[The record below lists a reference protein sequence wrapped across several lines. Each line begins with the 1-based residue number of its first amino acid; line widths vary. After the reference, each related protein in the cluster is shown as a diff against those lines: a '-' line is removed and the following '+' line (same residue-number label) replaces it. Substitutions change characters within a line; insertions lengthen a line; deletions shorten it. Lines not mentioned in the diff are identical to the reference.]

1 MTTLRPRYLLTAALL
16 GGAALLGA
24 CSTGPQPVAMR
35 TERTV
40 TTTTE
45 QPVNPPVYA
54 APVVGSTSTT
64 TTRTQQVQ

>member
-1 MTTLRPRYLLTAALL
+1 MKPVRTGHLLTAALL
-16 GGAALLGA
+16 GGAAALSA

-40 TTTTE
+40 TTTTQ
-45 QPVNPPVYA
+45 QPVNTPVYA